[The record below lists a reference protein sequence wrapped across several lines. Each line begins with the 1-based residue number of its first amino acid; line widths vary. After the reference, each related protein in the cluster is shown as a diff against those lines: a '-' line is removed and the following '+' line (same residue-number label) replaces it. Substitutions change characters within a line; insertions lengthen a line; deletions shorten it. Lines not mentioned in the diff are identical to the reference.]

1 MSEEKY
7 FIPPFISLK
16 THNKNTIH
24 IILPPLWEK
33 DLNQSNKK
41 QPVNY
46 DAAIFSQKVKNIF
59 STLCTF
65 RKF

>member
-7 FIPPFISLK
+7 FLSPFISLK

-24 IILPPLWEK
+24 IILSPLFGK

-46 DAAIFSQKVKNIF
+46 DAAIF
-59 STLCTF
+59 
-65 RKF
+65 